1 MYFPSFLHCTFPSL
15 CSCRDIVTVLIKRI
29 IHSTVQSSPELL
41 YAVAASASVWGAGSL
56 QVLELTPASRVSTC
70 TRKPPSLR
78 PAGLLN
84 PRACSQAPL
93 QCHPH
98 RATKILVLFVWM
110 DTSTLSLESPQ
121 HFTQGFLWKPEP
133 QLLPLSLLT
142 SIHDL
147 TQSLLWILSGP
158 RVVNSPAS
166 VVLCSSIELSKTFDG
181 LI

>member
-1 MYFPSFLHCTFPSL
+1 MHFPSFLHCTFPPL
-15 CSCRDIVTVLIKRI
+15 CSSRDIVMVLIKRI
-29 IHSTVQSSPELL
+29 IQSTVESSPELRH
-41 YAVAASASVWGAGSL
+41 AVAASASVSGAGSL

-78 PAGLLN
+78 PASLPN
-84 PRACSQAPL
+84 PRAYSQAPL

-98 RATKILVLFVWM
+98 RATKILVLLVWM
-110 DTSTLSLESPQ
+110 DPSTLSLGSPQ
-121 HFTQGFLWKPEP
+121 HFTQGLLWKPEP

-142 SIHDL
+142 SILDL

-158 RVVNSPAS
+158 RVMNSAAS
-166 VVLCSSIELSKTFDG
+166 VVLCSSLELSKTFHG